1 MTTLLS
7 VQQRFEALDLWH
19 AVGFQFIKAEE
30 GQAELHVPFQKK
42 LSNTGG
48 TLHGGI
54 IMMSLDNVMG
64 MATMSLGFDNVLTIQ
79 METRFIRQGTDG
91 ILVAT
96 ANVIEQTKSTI
107 IVEARLKN
115 TAGELI
121 AMCTATFKGILHK

>member
-1 MTTLLS
+1 MTTLLT
-7 VQQRFEALDLWH
+7 VQQRFEKLDLWNT
-19 AVGFQFIKAEE
+19 VGFQFINAKD
-30 GQAELHVPFQKK
+30 GMAELHLPFQSK

-96 ANVIEQTKSTI
+96 AAVVERTRSTM
-107 IVEARLKN
+107 IVEGKIRN
-115 TAGELI
+115 PNGELI
-121 AMCTATFKGILHK
+121 AMCTATFKGIIH